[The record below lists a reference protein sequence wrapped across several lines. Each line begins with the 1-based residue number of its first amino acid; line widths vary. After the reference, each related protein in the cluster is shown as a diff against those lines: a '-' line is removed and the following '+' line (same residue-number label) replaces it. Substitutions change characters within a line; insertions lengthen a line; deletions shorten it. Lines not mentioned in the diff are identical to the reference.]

1 MHTIQIPQAIIDR
14 LITRRG
20 RRHVFERIEPA
31 KTALVVVDMQAG
43 FLQPGAVGEV
53 PLARAIVPNVRR
65 LAAETRAAGGAVVWL
80 RHTTG
85 PEGDWSLWLG
95 TFMPPAVRDT
105 MRAAFTPGHPA
116 HAVDSA
122 FDVQPGDLVVDKT
135 RYSAFV
141 GDASDLDAQLRARG
155 IDTLIVTGTLTNV
168 CCESTARDAMM
179 LNYAVHFVADGTATR
194 TDEEH
199 NASLTNLMVTFAD
212 VRTTDEVVAL
222 LRAG

>member
-1 MHTIQIPQAIIDR
+1 MHTIDIPQAIVDR
-14 LITRRG
+14 LIARRG
-20 RRHVFERIEPA
+20 RRHVFERIAPA
-31 KTALVVVDMQAG
+31 KTALVIVDMQAG
-43 FLQPGAVGEV
+43 FVQPGAVGEV
-53 PLARAIVPNVRR
+53 PLARAIIPNIRR
-65 LAAETRAAGGAVVWL
+65 LTEETRAAGGTVVWL

-95 TFMPPAVRDT
+95 TFMPPAVRDA

-116 HAVDSA
+116 HAVDGA
-122 FDVQPGDLVVDKT
+122 FDVHRSDLVVDKT

-141 GDASDLDAQLRARG
+141 GSSSDLDARLQARG
-155 IDTLIVTGTLTNV
+155 IDTLIIAGTLTNV

-179 LNYAVHFVADGTATR
+179 LNYAVHFVADATAAR
-194 TDEEH
+194 SDEEH

-212 VRTTDEVVAL
+212 VRTTDEVTAL

>member
-1 MHTIQIPQAIIDR
+1 MHTIQIPQAVVDR
-14 LITRRG
+14 LISRRG
-20 RRHVFERIEPA
+20 RRHVFERIVPA

-43 FLQPGAVGEV
+43 FVQPGAVGEV
-53 PLARAIVPNVRR
+53 PLARAVIPNIRR
-65 LAAETRAAGGAVVWL
+65 LAEETRATGGSVVWL

-95 TFMPPAVRDT
+95 TFMPPAVRDC

-116 HAVDSA
+116 HAVDGA
-122 FDVQPGDLVVDKT
+122 FDVRPEDLVVDKT

-141 GDASDLDAQLRARG
+141 GASSDLDAQLRARG

-194 TDEEH
+194 SDEEH
-199 NASLTNLMVTFAD
+199 NASLTNLMVTFCD